1 MTSKSRQRKSR
12 DKRPAVDRGEQ
23 GASFAPVSSK
33 PWQIAAVCVVLA
45 VVTLIAYR
53 GVRGNDFLR
62 VDDDYY
68 ILENRNVQQGLTMPS
83 VEWAFTTYYA
93 GNWHPLT
100 WISHMVDW
108 SLYGKNPA
116 GYHVTNLLLHAANAI
131 LLFLVLLYLTGT
143 LARSAMVAFL
153 FALHPAHVE
162 SVAWI
167 AERKDVLCTFFWFA
181 ALLAYVWYA
190 RRPSWKRLACVAI
203 AFACG
208 LLSKPM
214 IVTLPFTLLLLD
226 LWPLRRITFSE
237 KTRGHWISSFWKLC
251 LEKWPLFVMAGASSA
266 ITFMAQRAGGAVSQ
280 LQLLP
285 LPDRILNAAISCWS
299 YVRITFWPDPL
310 TIYYYYDF
318 NHISYLAAG
327 LAFAGL
333 IAVTGV
339 CWRFRKNQPYC
350 LVGWLWFLG
359 TLAPVIGIVQVGE
372 QSMAERYTYVPV
384 IGLFIAV
391 VWLIGDAVAHS
402 PRLKVAAQVLGVVV
416 IAACAV
422 KTDAQVKVW
431 KDTVTL
437 FTHALA
443 IDERGALPN
452 SNLGAAYVRLGK
464 YAEAQPYLERALFY
478 KPSASLI
485 LSFSA
490 FSMMQT
496 MIRTHDMHNM
506 PIAGER
512 LERALRGAPNSPN
525 VLSDI
530 ALWSIMAGR
539 PQDAE
544 MYSRKAIAA
553 QPDLVRAR
561 SYLASSLMTQ
571 NKLDEAMQEYGRIL
585 ALDPENGEAHN
596 YLGVIYIKQGLMQEA
611 IKEFRLS
618 LALYPEQALPHTQ
631 LAKIYME
638 AHQLPEAVAE
648 LTQAV
653 RYDPQN
659 ANAHNGL
666 GVALAQMGDY
676 VKASEQFSD
685 AVRIDPADEG
695 ARRNLELVESKMKS
709 DGGKR

>member
-1 MTSKSRQRKSR
+1 M
-12 DKRPAVDRGEQ
+12 
-23 GASFAPVSSK
+23 
-33 PWQIAAVCVVLA
+33 I
-45 VVTLIAYR
+45 
-53 GVRGNDFLR
+53 
-62 VDDDYY
+62 
-68 ILENRNVQQGLTMPS
+68 
-83 VEWAFTTYYA
+83 
-93 GNWHPLT
+93 
-100 WISHMVDW
+100 DW
-108 SLYGKNPA
+108 SLYGRNPA
-116 GYHVTNLLLHAANAI
+116 GYHVTNLCLHAANAI
-131 LLFLVLLYLTGT
+131 LLFLFLLYLTGY

-167 AERKDVLCTFFWFA
+167 AERKDVLCAFFWFA
-181 ALLAYVWYA
+181 ALLGYVWYA

-203 AFACG
+203 AFGCG

-226 LWPLRRITFSE
+226 IWPLRRITFSE
-237 KTRGHWISSFWKLC
+237 ETCGHWVSSFWKLC
-251 LEKWPLFVMAGASSA
+251 LEKWPLFVMAGVSSV

-310 TIYYYYDF
+310 TVYYYYDF
-318 NHISYLAAG
+318 NHISYVAAG

-333 IAVTGV
+333 IAVTAV
-339 CWRFRKNQPYC
+339 CWHFRKDKPYC

-372 QSMAERYTYVPV
+372 QSMTERYTYVPLV
-384 IGLFIAV
+384 GLFIVV

-402 PRLKVAAQVLGVVV
+402 PKLKIAAQVLAVVV

-422 KTDAQVKVW
+422 KTNAQVKVW

-443 IDERGALPN
+443 IDQRGALPN
-452 SNLGAAYVRLGK
+452 SSLGAAYVRLGK
-464 YAEAQPYLERALFY
+464 YAEAQPYLERALYY

-496 MIRTHDMHNM
+496 MIQTHDMDNM
-506 PIAGER
+506 PLAGER
-512 LERALRGAPNSPN
+512 LEKALRGAPDSPN
-525 VLSDI
+525 VLADN
-530 ALWSIMAGR
+530 ALWSIMAGKPR
-539 PQDAE
+539 DAE
-544 MYSRKAIAA
+544 MYGRKAIAA

-561 SYLASSLMTQ
+561 SYLADSLMVQ
-571 NKLDEAMQEYGRIL
+571 NKLDEAIQEYRRIL

-596 YLGVIYIKQGLMQEA
+596 YLGMIYIKQGLTPEA

-618 LALYPEQALPHTQ
+618 LALYPEQAMPHTQ

-638 AHQLPEAVAE
+638 SHQLSEAVAE

-653 RYDPQN
+653 RYDPGN

-676 VKASEQFSD
+676 EKAYEQFSE
-685 AVRIDPADEG
+685 AARIDPANQG
-695 ARRNLELVESKMKS
+695 VRMNLALVQAKMKS
-709 DGGKR
+709 GGGKM

>member
-12 DKRPAVDRGEQ
+12 DKRPTGDRGEK
-23 GASFAPVSSK
+23 GVSIGQVSAK
-33 PWQIAAVCVVLA
+33 PWQIAAVCVLLA
-45 VVTLIAYR
+45 VVTVVAYR

-68 ILENRNVQQGLTMPS
+68 ILENRNVQRGLTIES
-83 VEWAFTTYYA
+83 IGWAFTSYYA

-100 WISHMVDW
+100 WISHMIDW
-108 SLYGKNPA
+108 SLYGRNPA
-116 GYHVTNLLLHAANAI
+116 GYHVTNLCLHAANAI
-131 LLFLVLLYLTGT
+131 LLFLFLLYLTGY

-167 AERKDVLCTFFWFA
+167 AERKDVLCAFFWFA
-181 ALLAYVWYA
+181 ALLGYVWYA

-203 AFACG
+203 AFGCG

-226 LWPLRRITFSE
+226 IWPLRRITFSE
-237 KTRGHWISSFWKLC
+237 ETCGHWVSSFWKLC
-251 LEKWPLFVMAGASSA
+251 LEKWPLFVMAGVSSV

-310 TIYYYYDF
+310 TVYYYYDF
-318 NHISYLAAG
+318 NHISYVAAG

-333 IAVTGV
+333 IAVTAV
-339 CWRFRKNQPYC
+339 CWHFRKDKPYC

-372 QSMAERYTYVPV
+372 QSMAERYTYVPLV
-384 IGLFIAV
+384 GLFIVV

-402 PRLKVAAQVLGVVV
+402 PKLKIAAQVLAVVV

-422 KTDAQVKVW
+422 KTNAQVKVW

-443 IDERGALPN
+443 IDQRGALPN
-452 SNLGAAYVRLGK
+452 SSLGAAYVRLGK
-464 YAEAQPYLERALFY
+464 YAEAQPYLERALYY

-496 MIRTHDMHNM
+496 MIQTHDMDNM
-506 PIAGER
+506 PLAGER
-512 LERALRGAPNSPN
+512 LEKALRGAPDSPN
-525 VLSDI
+525 VLADN
-530 ALWSIMAGR
+530 ALWSIMAGKPR
-539 PQDAE
+539 DAE
-544 MYSRKAIAA
+544 MYGRKAIAA

-561 SYLASSLMTQ
+561 SYLADSLMVQ
-571 NKLDEAMQEYGRIL
+571 NKLDEAIQEYRRIL

-596 YLGVIYIKQGLMQEA
+596 YLGMIYIKQGLTPEA

-618 LALYPEQALPHTQ
+618 LALYPEQAMPHTQ

-638 AHQLPEAVAE
+638 SHQLSEAVAE

-653 RYDPQN
+653 RYDPGN

-676 VKASEQFSD
+676 EKAYEQFSE
-685 AVRIDPADEG
+685 AARIDPANQG
-695 ARRNLELVESKMKS
+695 VRMNLALVQAKMKS
-709 DGGKR
+709 GGGKM

>member
-1 MTSKSRQRKSR
+1 
-12 DKRPAVDRGEQ
+12 
-23 GASFAPVSSK
+23 
-33 PWQIAAVCVVLA
+33 
-45 VVTLIAYR
+45 
-53 GVRGNDFLR
+53 
-62 VDDDYY
+62 
-68 ILENRNVQQGLTMPS
+68 
-83 VEWAFTTYYA
+83 
-93 GNWHPLT
+93 
-100 WISHMVDW
+100 MVDW

-116 GYHVTNLLLHAANAI
+116 SYHVTNLCLHTANAI
-131 LLFLVLLYLTGT
+131 LLFLLLLYLTGY
-143 LARSAMVAFL
+143 LARSAIVAFL

-167 AERKDVLCTFFWFA
+167 AERKDVLCAFFWFA
-181 ALLAYVWYA
+181 ALLGYVWYA
-190 RRPSWKRLACVAI
+190 RRPSWERLACVAF

-226 LWPLRRITFSE
+226 IWPLRRITFSAE
-237 KTRGHWISSFWKLC
+237 TRAQWVSSFWKLC
-251 LEKWPLFVMAGASSA
+251 LGKWPLFVMAGISSV

-285 LPDRILNAAISCWS
+285 LPERISNAAISCWS
-299 YVRITFWPDPL
+299 YVRLAFWPDPL
-310 TIYYYYDF
+310 TVYYYYDF

-327 LAFAGL
+327 LAVVAL
-333 IAVTGV
+333 IAVTAV
-339 CWRFRKNQPYC
+339 CWHFRKDKPYC

-372 QSMAERYTYVPV
+372 QSMAERYTYVPL

-391 VWLIGDAVAHS
+391 VWLIGDAVANS
-402 PRLKVAAQVLGVVV
+402 PKMKVAAQVLAVVV

-452 SNLGAAYVRLGK
+452 ASLGAAYVRLGK
-464 YAEAQPYLERALFY
+464 FAEAQPYLERAIAY
-478 KPSASLI
+478 KSSGALI

-490 FSMMQT
+490 FSMMQN
-496 MIRTHDMHNM
+496 MIQTHDMRNM
-506 PIAGER
+506 PLAGER
-512 LERALRGAPNSPN
+512 LEKALRGAPDSPN
-525 VLSDI
+525 VLADI
-530 ALWSIMAGR
+530 ALWSIMADK

-553 QPDLVRAR
+553 QPDLIRAR
-561 SYLASSLMTQ
+561 NYLADSLMAQ
-571 NKLDEAMQEYGRIL
+571 NKLDEAVQEYRKIL
-585 ALDPENGEAHN
+585 DLDPENGEAHN
-596 YLGVIYIKQGLMQEA
+596 YLGMIYIKLGLQQEA

-618 LALYPEQALPHTQ
+618 LAIYPAQAMPHTQ

-648 LTQAV
+648 LEQAV
-653 RYDPQN
+653 RYDPGN

-666 GVALAQMGDY
+666 GVALAQMGNY
-676 VKASEQFSD
+676 EKAFEQFSD
-685 AVRIDPADEG
+685 AVRINPADQG
-695 ARRNLELVESKMKS
+695 ARMNLALVQSKMNS
-709 DGGKR
+709 GGGKK

>member
-1 MTSKSRQRKSR
+1 
-12 DKRPAVDRGEQ
+12 
-23 GASFAPVSSK
+23 
-33 PWQIAAVCVVLA
+33 
-45 VVTLIAYR
+45 
-53 GVRGNDFLR
+53 
-62 VDDDYY
+62 
-68 ILENRNVQQGLTMPS
+68 LENRNVQRGLTIES
-83 VEWAFTTYYA
+83 IGWAFTSYYA

-100 WISHMVDW
+100 WISHMIDW
-108 SLYGKNPA
+108 SLYGRNPA
-116 GYHVTNLLLHAANAI
+116 GYHVTNLCLHAANAI
-131 LLFLVLLYLTGT
+131 LLFLFLLYLTGY

-167 AERKDVLCTFFWFA
+167 AERKDVLCAFFWFA
-181 ALLAYVWYA
+181 ALLGYVWYA

-203 AFACG
+203 AFGCG

-226 LWPLRRITFSE
+226 IWPLRRITFSE
-237 KTRGHWISSFWKLC
+237 ETCGHWVSSFWKLC
-251 LEKWPLFVMAGASSA
+251 LEKWPLFVMAGVSSV

-310 TIYYYYDF
+310 TVYYYYDF
-318 NHISYLAAG
+318 NHISYVAAG

-333 IAVTGV
+333 IAVTAV
-339 CWRFRKNQPYC
+339 CWHFRKDKPYC

-372 QSMAERYTYVPV
+372 QSMAERYTYVPLV
-384 IGLFIAV
+384 GLFIVV

-402 PRLKVAAQVLGVVV
+402 PKLKIAAQVLAVVV

-422 KTDAQVKVW
+422 KTNAQVKVW

-443 IDERGALPN
+443 IDQRGALPN
-452 SNLGAAYVRLGK
+452 SSLGAAYVRLGK
-464 YAEAQPYLERALFY
+464 YAEAQPYLERALYY

-496 MIRTHDMHNM
+496 MIQTHDMDNM
-506 PIAGER
+506 PLAGER
-512 LERALRGAPNSPN
+512 LEKALRGAPDSPN
-525 VLSDI
+525 VLADN
-530 ALWSIMAGR
+530 ALWSIMAGKPR
-539 PQDAE
+539 DAE
-544 MYSRKAIAA
+544 MYGRKAIAA

-561 SYLASSLMTQ
+561 SYLADSLMVQ
-571 NKLDEAMQEYGRIL
+571 NKLDEAIQEYRRIL

-596 YLGVIYIKQGLMQEA
+596 YLGMIYIKQGLTPEA

-618 LALYPEQALPHTQ
+618 LALYPEQAMPHTQ

-638 AHQLPEAVAE
+638 SHQLSEAVAE

-653 RYDPQN
+653 RYDPGN

-676 VKASEQFSD
+676 EKAYEQFSE
-685 AVRIDPADEG
+685 AARIDPANQG
-695 ARRNLELVESKMKS
+695 VRMNLALVQAKMKS
-709 DGGKR
+709 GGGKM

>member
-12 DKRPAVDRGEQ
+12 DKRPTGDRGEK
-23 GASFAPVSSK
+23 GVSIGQVSAK
-33 PWQIAAVCVVLA
+33 PWQIAAVCVLLA
-45 VVTLIAYR
+45 VVTVVAYR

-68 ILENRNVQQGLTMPS
+68 ILENRNVQQGLTIES
-83 VEWAFTTYYA
+83 IGWAFTSYYA

-100 WISHMVDW
+100 WISHMIDW
-108 SLYGKNPA
+108 SLYGRNPA
-116 GYHVTNLLLHAANAI
+116 GYHVTNLCLHAANAI
-131 LLFLVLLYLTGT
+131 LLFLFLLYLTGY

-167 AERKDVLCTFFWFA
+167 AERKDVLCAFFWFA
-181 ALLAYVWYA
+181 ALLGYVWYA

-203 AFACG
+203 AFGCG
-208 LLSKPM
+208 LQSKPM

-226 LWPLRRITFSE
+226 IWPLRRITFSE
-237 KTRGHWISSFWKLC
+237 ETCGHWVSSFWKLC
-251 LEKWPLFVMAGASSA
+251 LEKWPLFVMAGVSSV

-310 TIYYYYDF
+310 TVYYYYDF
-318 NHISYLAAG
+318 NHISYVAAG

-333 IAVTGV
+333 IAVTAV
-339 CWRFRKNQPYC
+339 CWHFRKDKPYC

-372 QSMAERYTYVPV
+372 QSMAERYTYVPLV
-384 IGLFIAV
+384 GLFIVV

-402 PRLKVAAQVLGVVV
+402 PKLKIAAQVLAVVV

-422 KTDAQVKVW
+422 KTNAQVKVW

-443 IDERGALPN
+443 IDQRGALPN
-452 SNLGAAYVRLGK
+452 SSLGAAYVRLGK
-464 YAEAQPYLERALFY
+464 YAEAQPYLERALYY

-496 MIRTHDMHNM
+496 MIQTHDMDNM
-506 PIAGER
+506 PLAGER
-512 LERALRGAPNSPN
+512 LEKALRGAPDSPN
-525 VLSDI
+525 VLADN
-530 ALWSIMAGR
+530 ALWSIMAGKPR
-539 PQDAE
+539 DAE
-544 MYSRKAIAA
+544 MYGRKAIAA

-561 SYLASSLMTQ
+561 SYLADSLMVQ
-571 NKLDEAMQEYGRIL
+571 NKLDEAIQEYRRIL

-596 YLGVIYIKQGLMQEA
+596 YLGMIYIKQGLTPEA

-618 LALYPEQALPHTQ
+618 LALYPEQAMPHTQ

-638 AHQLPEAVAE
+638 SHQLSEAVAE

-653 RYDPQN
+653 RYDPGN

-676 VKASEQFSD
+676 EKAYEQFSE
-685 AVRIDPADEG
+685 AARIDPANQG
-695 ARRNLELVESKMKS
+695 VRMNLALVQAKMKS
-709 DGGKR
+709 GGGKM

>member
-12 DKRPAVDRGEQ
+12 DKRPTGDRGEK
-23 GASFAPVSSK
+23 GVSIGQVSAK
-33 PWQIAAVCVVLA
+33 PWQIAAVCVLLA
-45 VVTLIAYR
+45 VVTVVAYR

-68 ILENRNVQQGLTMPS
+68 ILENRNVQRGLTIES
-83 VEWAFTTYYA
+83 IGWAFTSYYA

-100 WISHMVDW
+100 WISHMIDW
-108 SLYGKNPA
+108 SLYGRNPA
-116 GYHVTNLLLHAANAI
+116 GYHVTNLCLHAANAI
-131 LLFLVLLYLTGT
+131 LLFLFLLYLTGY

-167 AERKDVLCTFFWFA
+167 AERKDVLCAFFWFA
-181 ALLAYVWYA
+181 ALLGYVWYA

-203 AFACG
+203 AFGCG

-226 LWPLRRITFSE
+226 IWPLRRITFSE
-237 KTRGHWISSFWKLC
+237 ETCGHWVSSFWKLC
-251 LEKWPLFVMAGASSA
+251 LEKWPLFVMAGVSSV

-310 TIYYYYDF
+310 TVYYYYDF
-318 NHISYLAAG
+318 NHISYVAAG

-333 IAVTGV
+333 IAVTAV
-339 CWRFRKNQPYC
+339 CWHFRKDKPYC

-372 QSMAERYTYVPV
+372 QSMAERYTYVPLV
-384 IGLFIAV
+384 GLFIVV

-402 PRLKVAAQVLGVVV
+402 PKLKIAAQVLAVVV

-422 KTDAQVKVW
+422 KTNAQVKVW

-443 IDERGALPN
+443 IDQRGALPN
-452 SNLGAAYVRLGK
+452 SSLGAAYVRLGK
-464 YAEAQPYLERALFY
+464 YAEAQPYLERALYY

-496 MIRTHDMHNM
+496 MIQTHDMDNM
-506 PIAGER
+506 PLAGER
-512 LERALRGAPNSPN
+512 LEKALRGAPDSPN
-525 VLSDI
+525 VLADN
-530 ALWSIMAGR
+530 ALWSIMAGKPR
-539 PQDAE
+539 DAE
-544 MYSRKAIAA
+544 MYGRKAIAA

-561 SYLASSLMTQ
+561 SYLADSLMMQ
-571 NKLDEAMQEYGRIL
+571 NKLDEAIQEYRRIL

-596 YLGVIYIKQGLMQEA
+596 YLGMIYIKQGLTPEA

-618 LALYPEQALPHTQ
+618 LALYPEQAMPHTQ

-638 AHQLPEAVAE
+638 SHQLSEAVAE

-653 RYDPQN
+653 RYDPGN

-676 VKASEQFSD
+676 EKAYEQFSE
-685 AVRIDPADEG
+685 AARIDPANQG
-695 ARRNLELVESKMKS
+695 VRMNLALVQAKMKS
-709 DGGKR
+709 GGGKM

>member
-12 DKRPAVDRGEQ
+12 DKRPTGDRGEK
-23 GASFAPVSSK
+23 GVSIGQVSAK
-33 PWQIAAVCVVLA
+33 PWQIAAVCVLLA
-45 VVTLIAYR
+45 VVTVVAYR

-68 ILENRNVQQGLTMPS
+68 ILENRNVQQGLTIES
-83 VEWAFTTYYA
+83 IGWAFTSYYA

-100 WISHMVDW
+100 WISHMIDW
-108 SLYGKNPA
+108 SLYGRNPA
-116 GYHVTNLLLHAANAI
+116 GYHVTNLCLHAANAI
-131 LLFLVLLYLTGT
+131 LLFLFLLYLTGY

-167 AERKDVLCTFFWFA
+167 AERKDVLCAFFWFA
-181 ALLAYVWYA
+181 ALLGYVWYA

-203 AFACG
+203 AFGCG

-226 LWPLRRITFSE
+226 IWPLRRITFSE
-237 KTRGHWISSFWKLC
+237 ETCGHWVSSFWKLC
-251 LEKWPLFVMAGASSA
+251 LEKWPLFVMAGVSSV

-310 TIYYYYDF
+310 TVYYYYDF
-318 NHISYLAAG
+318 NHISYVAAG

-333 IAVTGV
+333 IAVTAV
-339 CWRFRKNQPYC
+339 CWHFRKDKPYC

-372 QSMAERYTYVPV
+372 QSMAERYTYVPLV
-384 IGLFIAV
+384 GLFIVV

-402 PRLKVAAQVLGVVV
+402 PKLKIAAQVLAVVV

-422 KTDAQVKVW
+422 KTNAQVKVW

-443 IDERGALPN
+443 IDQRGALPN
-452 SNLGAAYVRLGK
+452 SSLGAAYVRLGK
-464 YAEAQPYLERALFY
+464 YAEAQPYLERALYY

-496 MIRTHDMHNM
+496 MIQTHDMDNM
-506 PIAGER
+506 PLAGER
-512 LERALRGAPNSPN
+512 LEKALRGAPDSPN
-525 VLSDI
+525 VLADN
-530 ALWSIMAGR
+530 ALWSIMAGKPR
-539 PQDAE
+539 DAE
-544 MYSRKAIAA
+544 MYGRKAIAA

-561 SYLASSLMTQ
+561 SYLADSLMMQ
-571 NKLDEAMQEYGRIL
+571 NKLDEAIQEYRRIL

-596 YLGVIYIKQGLMQEA
+596 YLGMIYIKQGLTPEA

-618 LALYPEQALPHTQ
+618 LALYPEQAMPHTQ

-638 AHQLPEAVAE
+638 SHQLSEAVAE

-653 RYDPQN
+653 RYDPGN

-676 VKASEQFSD
+676 EKAYEQFSE
-685 AVRIDPADEG
+685 AARIDPANQG
-695 ARRNLELVESKMKS
+695 VRMNLALVQAKMKS
-709 DGGKR
+709 GGGKM